1 METNS
6 FSVLCYVRKTRIN
19 QQGQVP
25 LFLRITV
32 NYKRSEFSIQRKVK
46 LEKWCSIKGRVKG
59 SSPQSRELNH
69 YLDEL
74 ESKAYKIHSKLVLKK
89 KPFTAE
95 TIKQKMLTTESTNK
109 TLLQVYD
116 EHNVQIQQLLGLE
129 YSYGAYRR
137 HIRTRNHLAAFIRK
151 EYKMKDI
158 FIKEVDLKFI
168 NRFHHFL
175 KTQKIGN
182 QNTMTKY
189 VVNFKKIMR
198 IAVANNW
205 VNQDPFYHWKAKW
218 KKVERDILTE
228 LELRSLIEQEFDIP
242 RLEQIR
248 DIFVFSCFTGLA
260 YVDVKKL
267 SSNHI
272 VLGLDGKRWIKI
284 KRSKTDSR
292 SVVPLLPTSE
302 AILNKYKDHPLT
314 KEHGLLLPVISNQKT
329 NAFLKEIATICK
341 IQKNLTFHLAR
352 HTFATTVTLANGVPI
367 ESVSKMLGHQ
377 SLKTTQIYA
386 KVIDK
391 KLMEDMEVV
400 QAKFKL
406 GS

>member
-6 FSVLCYVRKTRIN
+6 FSVLCYIRKSRLN
-19 QQGQVP
+19 QQGEAN

-32 NYKRSEFSIQRKVK
+32 NYKRSEFSIQRKIRP
-46 LEKWCSIKGRVKG
+46 EKWCSIKGRVKG
-59 SSPQSRELNH
+59 SSPNSKALNH

-95 TIKQKMLTTESTNK
+95 TIKHKMLNTESINK
-109 TLLQVYD
+109 TLLLVYD
-116 EHNVQIQQLLGLE
+116 EHNVQIEQLLGLE

-137 HIRTRNHLAAFIRK
+137 HIRTRNHLANFVRK

-158 FIKEVDLKFI
+158 FLKEVDLKFI

-182 QNTMTKY
+182 QNTITKY
-189 VVNFKKIMR
+189 VVNFKKIIR

-272 VLGLDGKRWIKI
+272 VLGLDGKRWVKI

-292 SVVPLLPTSE
+292 SVVPLLPTAE

-314 KEHGLLLPVISNQKT
+314 KQHGLLLPVISNQKT
-329 NAFLKEIATICK
+329 NAFLKEIATICN

-400 QAKFKL
+400 KAKYKL

>member
-6 FSVLCYVRKTRIN
+6 FSVLCYIRKSRIN
-19 QQGQVP
+19 KQGKAD

-32 NYKRSEFSIQRKVK
+32 DSKRAEFSIKRKVSP
-46 LEKWCSIKGRVKG
+46 EKWCSNKGRLKG
-59 SSPQSRELNH
+59 FSAKSKSLNH
-69 YLDEL
+69 YIDEL
-74 ESKAYKIHSKLVLKK
+74 ETKAYNIHSKLVIKK
-89 KPFTAE
+89 KPFSAE
-95 TIKQKMLTTESTNK
+95 TIKNKIIDTETVQK
-109 TLLQVYD
+109 TLLEVYD
-116 EHNVQIQQLLGLE
+116 EHNVQIEQLLGIE

-137 HIRTRNHLAAFIRK
+137 HIRTRNHLANFMEK
-151 EYKMKDI
+151 EYKLKDL
-158 FIKEVDLKFI
+158 FIREVDLKFI

-175 KTQKIGN
+175 KTRKIGN
-182 QNTMTKY
+182 QNTITKY

-205 VNQDPFYHWKAKW
+205 VNKDPFYHWKAKW
-218 KKVERDILTE
+218 KKVERDILTD
-228 LELRSLIEQEFDIP
+228 LELRSLIEQKFDIP

-302 AILNKYKDHPLT
+302 AILNKYKDHHLT
-314 KEHGLLLPVISNQKT
+314 KEYGLLLPVISNQKT

-400 QAKFKL
+400 KAKFKL